1 MARFDNL
8 DRLRQLRLLVA
19 WLGEQQEGWWPTKI
33 LTSTGDSYLKHNFPR
48 TAHTAALNTV
58 AAAARLHHDERV
70 GNGETIHLFRLDPE
84 LESSLQ
90 HRSRSQDAEIAWP
103 VSSESA
109 MADLAKLA
117 GTESASGIG
126 PVNLGTFKS
135 FGDKTIQKF
144 AAAYLHAFQ
153 EGKEIIPYQL
163 LPGGA

>member
-19 WLGEQQEGWWPTKI
+19 WLGEQHEGWWPTKV

-90 HRSRSQDAEIAWP
+90 QRSRAQDAEISWP
-103 VSSESA
+103 ASVESA
-109 MADLAKLA
+109 LADLAQLA
-117 GTESASGIG
+117 GSDPVIG
-126 PVNLGTFKS
+126 LGPTNLGSFKS
-135 FGDKTIQKF
+135 FGEKTIEKF

-153 EGKEIIPYQL
+153 MGKEVIPSQRL
-163 LPGGA
+163 SGGA